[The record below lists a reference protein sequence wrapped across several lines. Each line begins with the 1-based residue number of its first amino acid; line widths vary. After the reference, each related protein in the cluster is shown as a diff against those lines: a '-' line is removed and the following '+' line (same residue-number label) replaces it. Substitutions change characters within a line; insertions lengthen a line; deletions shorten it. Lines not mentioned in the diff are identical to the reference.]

1 MAKITI
7 ANIPQLSNRELQ
19 NIAGDLVRQVY
30 NDPDI
35 PLSQKAR
42 DIHHL
47 GAIHLRG
54 TRAEVYGIRT
64 AIALG
69 KNTAPNLVTK
79 LKMAIYK
86 P

>member
-1 MAKITI
+1 MAKTTV
-7 ANIPQLSNRELQ
+7 ANILPLSNRELQ
-19 NIAGDLVRQVY
+19 NIAGDLTRQIY
-30 NDPDI
+30 SDPNI
-35 PLSQKAR
+35 SLSQKAR

-47 GAIHLRG
+47 GAIHIRG

-69 KNTAPNLVTK
+69 KNNAPSLTTK
-79 LKMAIYK
+79 LKMVVYR